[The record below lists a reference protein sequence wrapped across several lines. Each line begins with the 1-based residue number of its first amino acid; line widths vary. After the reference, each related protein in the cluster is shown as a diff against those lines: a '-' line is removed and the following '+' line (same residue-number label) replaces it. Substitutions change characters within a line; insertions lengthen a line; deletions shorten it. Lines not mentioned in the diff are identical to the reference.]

1 MISSDVYEERVR
13 AEEPPPAHL
22 EFAEFEGAHVLARVA
37 ELAISVLVI
46 FPQQSKLFLC
56 LVHGRGGLFED
67 SISSCIRNRRLL
79 FLAIPIGPFF
89 PLPGWRPFY
98 NDFFALN
105 PSPVFI
111 IVEAEVV

>member
-13 AEEPPPAHL
+13 AEEPFSADPA
-22 EFAEFEGAHVLARVA
+22 ETERAYVLARVA

-56 LVHGRGGLFED
+56 LVHGRGGLFEY
-67 SISSCIRNRRLL
+67 SISSCIRDRRLL

-111 IVEAEVV
+111 IVDAEVV